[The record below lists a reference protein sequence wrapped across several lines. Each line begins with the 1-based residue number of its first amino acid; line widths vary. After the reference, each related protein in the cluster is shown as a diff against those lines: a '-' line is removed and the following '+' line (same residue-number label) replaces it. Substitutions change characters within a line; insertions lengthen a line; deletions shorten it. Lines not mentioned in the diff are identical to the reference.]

1 MQLAKVS
8 LPDGTTGIGHVQN
21 ESIHLFNLTAHSEIA
36 TLSDILASAQP
47 EQLAEELSSSSE
59 HQQALS
65 EVSFLAPIDNQEV
78 WAAGVTYQRSQQARR
93 EESKG
98 AAVFY
103 DLVYTA
109 DRPEIFFKATA
120 QRVVDPLKPVRVRC
134 DSNWSVPEPELTLVI
149 APSGKLVGF
158 TAGNDMS
165 ARDIEGTNPLYLPQ
179 AKLYNQSC
187 ALGPVITLCSG
198 MPNLENT
205 TITLTIHR
213 KQEVAFEGT
222 ASLSQLHRTFPELIE
237 WLTRENSFP
246 NGVLL
251 MTGTG
256 IVPPDEF
263 TLQDG
268 DQVTI
273 QITGIGTLSNP
284 VVKASTG

>member
-1 MQLAKVS
+1 
-8 LPDGTTGIGHVQN
+8 
-21 ESIHLFNLTAHSEIA
+21 
-36 TLSDILASAQP
+36 
-47 EQLAEELSSSSE
+47 
-59 HQQALS
+59 
-65 EVSFLAPIDNQEV
+65 
-78 WAAGVTYQRSQQARR
+78 
-93 EESKG
+93 
-98 AAVFY
+98 
-103 DLVYTA
+103 
-109 DRPEIFFKATA
+109 
-120 QRVVDPLKPVRVRC
+120 
-134 DSNWSVPEPELTLVI
+134 
-149 APSGKLVGF
+149 
-158 TAGNDMS
+158 MS

-187 ALGPVITLCSG
+187 ALGQVITLCSG

-205 TITLTIHR
+205 TITLTFHR

-273 QITGIGTLSNP
+273 QITGIGTLANP